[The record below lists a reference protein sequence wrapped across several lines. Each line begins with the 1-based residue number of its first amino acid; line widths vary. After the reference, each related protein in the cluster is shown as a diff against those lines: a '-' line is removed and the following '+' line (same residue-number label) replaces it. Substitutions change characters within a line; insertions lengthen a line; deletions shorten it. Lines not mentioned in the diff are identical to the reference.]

1 MPSYYDSKKN
11 KPGKARVK
19 YEKGGKVKGKEEEL
33 TASQNIEKAV
43 QKAERMG
50 MSAQEIEEYKKKYLN
65 LNVKNPKLARK
76 IHNIINEPTPLA
88 EALQEVKDK
97 EWRKKVGKEPT
108 TATEMGRYAKGG
120 KVKKMAKGGKFEVRG
135 QGAATRGG
143 NFSRNG

>member
-33 TASQNIEKAV
+33 TASQK
-43 QKAERMG
+43 
-50 MSAQEIEEYKKKYLN
+50 
-65 LNVKNPKLARK
+65 
-76 IHNIINEPTPLA
+76 
-88 EALQEVKDK
+88 EALQELKYKEMDK
-97 EWRKKVGKEPT
+97 KMQEAAENDPT
-108 TATEMGRYAKGG
+108 TKRNMGKYAKGG

>member
-33 TASQNIEKAV
+33 TASQK
-43 QKAERMG
+43 
-50 MSAQEIEEYKKKYLN
+50 
-65 LNVKNPKLARK
+65 
-76 IHNIINEPTPLA
+76 
-88 EALQEVKDK
+88 EALQEVRDK
-97 EWRKKVGKEPT
+97 EWRNKVKEAKT